1 LANRF
6 VVEDRPGGSSNYP
19 HLPAEREQQVAM
31 LPQRQSTTSFLKDL
45 LCVALPWRENIGQAR
60 H

>member
-6 VVEDRPGGSSNYP
+6 VVEDRPGESSNYQ

-31 LPQRQSTTSFLKDL
+31 LPQRRQEFSS
-45 LCVALPWRENIGQAR
+45 PN
-60 H
+60 